1 MFTIIAAPL
10 AYNIGRASGNV
21 AFSPGQTGDAPPAVS
36 RPSHRYRM
44 NIERQAILNFLPAW
58 RRTFAATR
66 RLVIAKDDRYGI
78 GCGPAISCER
88 FGESVSAK

>member
-36 RPSHRYRM
+36 RRSHRYRM
-44 NIERQAILNFLPAW
+44 NIERQAILNFLPAVAKNVRGNTKIGDREGRSLRDRLW
-58 RRTFAATR
+58 ASNLMRTVR
-66 RLVIAKDDRYGI
+66 
-78 GCGPAISCER
+78 
-88 FGESVSAK
+88 